1 MSGMKTFIAFTL
13 GAATGALVTWFA
25 LRERYAQKMRDERAA
40 LRETMRQTPRDI
52 VETSEPNRPDD
63 QETDAVYTDYVAKA
77 RKYNPTGYDITPGS
91 ADSDEDIVPT
101 IEKIDPV
108 QDYRDPYV
116 ISTDEYAAMDGY
128 EASTLTYFRD
138 GILADENYDMIT
150 DIEDTVGDAL
160 ERLEQYG
167 EDCVY
172 VRNERL
178 RVDYEVLRDM
188 RTYREI
194 LKQKP
199 YLQ

>member
-1 MSGMKTFIAFTL
+1 MSGTKTFIAFAL
-13 GAATGALVTWFA
+13 GAVTGALATWLA
-25 LRERYAQKMRDERAA
+25 LREHYAQKMRDERAA
-40 LRETMRQTPRDI
+40 LRETMRQTPKDI
-52 VETSEPNRPDD
+52 IKESGPEKPGGEDA
-63 QETDAVYTDYVAKA
+63 DAVYNEYAAKA
-77 RKYNPTGYDITPGS
+77 RKYNPTSYGIVPGS
-91 ADSDEDIVPT
+91 ENGDEEVAPT
-101 IEKIDPV
+101 IERIDPV
-108 QDYRDPYV
+108 KDYREPYV

-150 DIEDTVGDAL
+150 DIEDTIGNAL
-160 ERLEQYG
+160 ERMDQYG

-178 RVDYEVLRDM
+178 RMDYEVVRNM